1 MKLFEFEQIDS
12 LKDLTEVPSDI
23 LLNEYTLINSS
34 SETIDYLKRIEFKQI
49 IKINLKTNS
58 KQDVI
63 NVITKIKEFDE
74 VLYVG
79 SNYIY
84 SSSSSSIV
92 SSIIDKQWGYG
103 N

>member
-63 NVITKIKEFDE
+63 NVITKIKGFDE